1 MAVLREKRQFK
12 VGTIGVARSSRAGA
26 ITGEALAQSANALN
40 QIFYERAAENAKQ
53 RGMESVGKLSDEEVL
68 ALDPATG
75 LPKAYTAP
83 KGFGRIATNA
93 RRQALATRFETEIN
107 VELNEKAKEFRVKYR
122 NNPDAFKKAM
132 LDYTAAMMNV
142 EESSVFTQAIE
153 NTGKNTANNVYASL
167 QLEAL
172 AEHDKDMAKANAY
185 ANDEYFRGLE
195 YAHEIDNQ
203 KLIDEL
209 TASIN
214 ERNQTDLDAQY
225 IFPSDLLGN
234 DRKAKIAKARG
245 VATRT
250 LSNSNLTINEIRQL
264 SYAIASND
272 ISEIPQQEQL
282 KDLIQVLNDL
292 EGDVLAQKS
301 IQEFIL
307 PILSISENKQI
318 FQSGVERSKRITEAE
333 QVTSEYLQSELR
345 NSNDTETVT
354 LLEKVSDSF
363 RDSMS
368 VRNNAFET
376 GIPIEDAN
384 ANLLRNT
391 KLANGAA
398 EAVIGKIIAEA
409 DFDDF
414 RDIETYLAG
423 RDENLLAKIKKKN
436 PNVGNRLQAL
446 LQFEDDLGMDGS
458 DYAGQLVTAMNGIT
472 DVKRHNQYQKQYNNS
487 VLLEDKIKN
496 ITDILTEGNNYTNVG
511 QDLIDEIRSADV
523 NDEQQRALLLQLDAK
538 FGSDFVRQVYSGV
551 NNESKLAA
559 LDYYA
564 KNGEERPTDTGVPS
578 PLSDAEKSMLD
589 AARKHLGQAAL
600 NTVSNTKKISITE
613 QLEAARL
620 EAERMATIEGA
631 VTGNTENSEKNRLI
645 IEGLFQSNIPEGYK
659 DLADFIAN
667 PNIPLTEENFQNIQN
682 FTMELQKY
690 HKVPPQAIINVFK
703 QAATQGGFANP
714 NRSLSRVLRFYRAIG
729 NPTNPVT
736 SVSFPSSGLD
746 TEDLTKEDRA
756 VLDALVIAE
765 MDIDPTLDDRAR
777 DAALT
782 RVAKDTLRIM
792 RDPNFRSLFL
802 SSLPLDDGTAS
813 PNPIAYVY
821 RELKITDQE
830 TAERVAAG
838 LRAGF
843 ATAQATG
850 ETFDPQK
857 ISQDVIKATAKEDV
871 RVRTFGTSSDLSPF
885 ALDITTEGNG
895 DDFAR
900 WARAELNRVMIK
912 EGVLTP
918 ENFIEGKALG
928 QVNFVAVGYDT
939 QTKGQAYA
947 LVDENNVAYQMETI
961 GEDGEAVNHAV
972 FVSTK
977 DPMFITYLKNKQEI
991 LEEEA
996 EEKARQASIKNAQQE
1011 EPVAP
1016 QIIERVTEA
1025 SQQTPEAK
1033 TVFQTILNEVYTD
1046 VKKSQRYQQ
1055 EKYIEAY
1062 EALFEQDPATLSN
1075 KDRRMF
1081 AGRLLVEL
1089 KREAKRKNKTIMDE
1103 EYKSVR
1109 DMLLEFQR

>member
-1 MAVLREKRQFK
+1 MAVKRETRQFK

-26 ITGEALAQSANALN
+26 IVGEAIAQGANALN
-40 QIFYERAAENAKQ
+40 EIFYKRAAENAER
-53 RGMESVGKLSDEEVL
+53 RGIESVGKLTDEQVL

-75 LPKAYTAP
+75 LPEAYNAP
-83 KGFGRIATNA
+83 KGFGRIASNA
-93 RRQALATRFETEIN
+93 RRKALATRFETEIDI
-107 VELNEKAKEFRVKYR
+107 EINEKAKEFRVKYR
-122 NNPDAFKKAM
+122 NSPEAFKKAM
-132 LDYTAAMMNV
+132 TDYVAEMMNV
-142 EESSVFTQAIE
+142 EESSIFTQAIE
-153 NTGKNTANNVYASL
+153 NTGKNTTNNVYAAL

-172 AEHDKDMAKANAY
+172 AEHDKDMANANAF
-185 ANDEYFRGLE
+185 ANKEYLIGLQ
-195 YAHEIDNQ
+195 YAHKINDQ

-214 ERNQTDLDAQY
+214 DRNQTDLDAQY
-225 IFPSDLLGN
+225 IFSSDLLALPQQK
-234 DRKAKIAKARG
+234 RIAKSKG
-245 VATRT
+245 VIERT
-250 LSNSNLTINEIRQL
+250 LQNSNLSINEIRQL
-264 SYAIASND
+264 SFAVASGD
-272 ISEIPQQEQL
+272 I
-282 KDLIQVLNDL
+282 DLIPNKKELEDLKSELYLNQNNP
-292 EGDVLAQKS
+292 VIMNA
-301 IQEFIL
+301 IQEFTL
-307 PILSISENKQI
+307 PILGTAEKNQL
-318 FQSGVERSKRITEAE
+318 FQSSVERIKRITEAE
-333 QVTSEYLQSELR
+333 ITTPEYLQSEIR
-345 NSNDTETVT
+345 NA
-354 LLEKVSDSF
+354 SDSELAGLLADVSESY
-363 RDSMS
+363 RQSMFT
-368 VRNNAFET
+368 RNNVVET

-384 ANLLRNT
+384 ANLLRDE
-391 KLANGAA
+391 KFAKGAA
-398 EAVIGKIIAEA
+398 NAVIGKIVAEA

-423 RDENLLAKIKKKN
+423 RNPELLAKIKNQN
-436 PNVGNRLQAL
+436 PNVGNMLQAL
-446 LQFEDDLGMDGS
+446 LQFEGDLGMDGS
-458 DYAGQLVTAMNGIT
+458 DFTGQLITAMNGIT
-472 DVKRHNQYQKQYNNS
+472 DVKRHDQVKKQYNNS
-487 VLLEDKIKN
+487 VLIENKIKN
-496 ITDILTEGNNYTNVG
+496 TSDILTEGNNYTNVG
-511 QDLIDEIRSADV
+511 QDLIDEIRSADI

-538 FGSDFVRQVYSGV
+538 FGNDFIRQVYSGV
-551 NNESKLAA
+551 NNEGKLAA

-578 PLSDAEKSMLD
+578 PLSDAEKGMLD

-600 NTVSNTKKISITE
+600 NTASNTKKISIGE

-620 EAERMATIEGA
+620 EAERIATLNGA

-645 IEGLFQSNIPEGYK
+645 VEDYFQGNIPEGYK

-667 PNIPLTEENFQNIQN
+667 PNIPLTEENFENIQN

-690 HKVPPQAIINVFK
+690 HKVPPQAIINVLK
-703 QAATQGGFANP
+703 QAASQGGFAKP

-729 NPTNPVT
+729 NPKNPVT
-736 SVSFPSSGLD
+736 GVSFPSFGLD
-746 TEDLTKEDRA
+746 AALTKEEKA

-765 MDIDPTLDDRAR
+765 MDIDPALDDRAR

-782 RVAKDTLRIM
+782 TVAKDTLRIM
-792 RDPNFRSLFL
+792 TDDNFRSLFL
-802 SSLPLDDGTAS
+802 SSLPLDENKSA
-813 PNPIAYVY
+813 PNAIAYVY
-821 RELKITDQE
+821 RVLEITDEE
-830 TAERVAAG
+830 TAERVASG

-843 ATAQATG
+843 ATAKATG

-857 ISQDVIKATAKEDV
+857 IKDNVLKATAKEDV

-900 WARAELNRVMIK
+900 WARAEVNRVMIK

-918 ENFIEGKALG
+918 EGFIEGKALG

-939 QTKGQAYA
+939 QTKGQVYA

-977 DPMFITYLKNKQEI
+977 DPMFIKYLANKKEI
-991 LEEEA
+991 LEEQA
-996 EEKARQASIKNAQQE
+996 EKDAREKSIKNAQKE

-1016 QIIERVTEA
+1016 EIITRVTEA
-1025 SQQTPEAK
+1025 SEQTPEAK
-1033 TVFQTILNEVYTD
+1033 IVFQTILNEVYTD

-1075 KDRRMF
+1075 KDRRLF

-1089 KREAKRKNKTIMDE
+1089 KKEAKRKNKTIMDE
-1103 EYKSVR
+1103 EYKSIR

>member
-26 ITGEALAQSANALN
+26 ITGEALAQSANVLN

-107 VELNEKAKEFRVKYR
+107 IELNEKAKEFRVKYR

-132 LDYTAAMMNV
+132 LDYTAEMMNV
-142 EESSVFTQAIE
+142 EQSSVFTQAIE

-172 AEHDKDMAKANAY
+172 AEHDKDMANANAY
-185 ANDEYFRGLE
+185 ANKEYLIGLQ
-195 YAHEIDNQ
+195 YAYQTNNQ

-225 IFPSDLLGN
+225 IFSSDLL
-234 DRKAKIAKARG
+234 DLPRQKEIAKSKG
-245 VATRT
+245 IIERT
-250 LSNSNLTINEIRQL
+250 LKNASLNINEMTQL
-264 SYAIASND
+264 ALAVAS
-272 ISEIPQQEQL
+272 
-282 KDLIQVLNDL
+282 
-292 EGDVLAQKS
+292 GDVDLMPAVEGLGEIKDILYNNES
-301 IQEFIL
+301 DPTVIKAIQEFTL
-307 PILSISENKQI
+307 PILELAKNNQL
-318 FQSGVERSKRITEAE
+318 FQSSVAAQKRYTEADITTPAGY
-333 QVTSEYLQSELR
+333 QNKLRVANDSETAAILGELTELYR
-345 NSNDTETVT
+345 DAVFDSNNDIESGRPIDDSQAR
-354 LLEKVSDSF
+354 LDRLEIFAKGS
-363 RDSMS
+363 
-368 VRNNAFET
+368 
-376 GIPIEDAN
+376 
-384 ANLLRNT
+384 
-391 KLANGAA
+391 A
-398 EAVIGKIIAEA
+398 EALIGKIVADA

-423 RDENLLAKIKKKN
+423 RDEDLLAKIKNKN
-436 PNVGNRLQAL
+436 PDVGNRLQAL
-446 LQFEDDLGMDGS
+446 LQFEKDLGMKGS
-458 DYAGQLVTAMNGIT
+458 NFAGQLITAMNGIT
-472 DVKRHNQYQKQYNNS
+472 DVKRHDQIKKQYNNS
-487 VLLEDKIKN
+487 VLIEEKIKN
-496 ITDILTEGNNYTNVG
+496 TSDILTEGNNYTNVG
-511 QDLIDEIRSADV
+511 QDLRDEIKSADIS
-523 NDEQQRALLLQLDAK
+523 DEQERALLSQLDLK
-538 FGSDFVRQVYSGV
+538 FGNDFVRQVYSGV
-551 NNESKLAA
+551 NSEGLLAA

-564 KNGEERPTDTGVPS
+564 KNGKERPTDTGVPS
-578 PLSDAEKSMLD
+578 PLSDEQKDMLD
-589 AARKHLGQAAL
+589 AARKHLGQDKL
-600 NTVSNTKKISITE
+600 NSVSNIKRLTIAE
-613 QLEAARL
+613 QLEAAKV
-620 EAERMATIEGA
+620 EAERISTLNGA

-645 IEGLFQSNIPEGYK
+645 VENYFQGNIPEGYE

-690 HKVPPQAIINVFK
+690 HKVPPQAIVNVLK
-703 QAATQGGFANP
+703 QAASQGGFTNP

-729 NPTNPVT
+729 NPTDPVT
-736 SVSFPSSGLD
+736 GVSFPSFGLD
-746 TEDLTKEDRA
+746 TSLTKEEKA

-765 MDIDPTLDDRAR
+765 MDIDPALDDRAR

-792 RDPNFRSLFL
+792 TEDNFRSLFL
-802 SSLPLDDGTAS
+802 SSLPIDDDKSA
-813 PNPIAYVY
+813 PNAIAYVY
-821 RELKITDQE
+821 RVLEITDEE

-843 ATAQATG
+843 ATAKATG

-857 ISQDVIKATAKEDV
+857 IKDNVLKATAKEDV

-885 ALDITTEGNG
+885 ALDITTEGRG
-895 DDFAR
+895 DDFALWSR
-900 WARAELNRVMIK
+900 MELGRVLK
-912 EGVLTP
+912 REGVLTP
-918 ENFIEGKALG
+918 EGFIEGKEIS

-939 QTKGQAYA
+939 QTKGQVYA

-961 GEDGEAVNHAV
+961 GEDGEAVSHAV

-977 DPMFITYLKNKQEI
+977 DPMFETYKINKDEI

-996 EEKARQASIKNAQQE
+996 IKEAQETSIQNAQQE

-1016 QIIERVTEA
+1016 QIIKRVTEA

-1075 KDRRMF
+1075 KDRRLF

-1103 EYKSVR
+1103 EYKSIR